1 MPLYPSNNNNTIVST
16 LNDNVSSD
24 NSVEFI
30 ISTQTIMDMYGV
42 YLATIISEI
51 DGQIYYLNDMNEWVE
66 EKVDKLI
73 NNITP
78 IYIELDT
85 TSVEYISIVVIVNDI
100 KYQASV
106 LKNKIE
112 IVKTDIIVD
121 SLKHTGNFLIDYK
134 NDNEIFKIDC
144 IKDYYEYINDTTINY
159 VNFKDGKNIELR
171 NIRGYK
177 DGKYNF

>member
-1 MPLYPSNNNNTIVST
+1 M
-16 LNDNVSSD
+16 
-24 NSVEFI
+24 
-30 ISTQTIMDMYGV
+30 
-42 YLATIISEI
+42 
-51 DGQIYYLNDMNEWVE
+51 
-66 EKVDKLI
+66 
-73 NNITP
+73 
-78 IYIELDT
+78 
-85 TSVEYISIVVIVNDI
+85 NDI

-121 SLKHTGNFLIDYK
+121 SLKHTGNFLINYK